1 MGKLLVIIA
10 AEVVFVTYYLVS
22 DVLVTEKQRRH
33 WILDEHE
40 NMVYNSASLED
51 CLTAL
56 TERGVD
62 QVKALVGHTEVEI
75 KILRKLSKREV
86 KRWLR

>member
-1 MGKLLVIIA
+1 M
-10 AEVVFVTYYLVS
+10 TYYLVS

-33 WILDEHE
+33 WILDEQE
-40 NMVYNSASLED
+40 NMVFNSGSLED

-56 TERGVD
+56 TERGVN
-62 QVKALVGHTEVEI
+62 QVKALIGHTEVEI
-75 KILRKLSKREV
+75 FIKKKLSKREV

>member
-1 MGKLLVIIA
+1 M
-10 AEVVFVTYYLVS
+10 TYYLVS

-33 WILDEHE
+33 WILDEQE
-40 NMVYNSASLED
+40 NMVFNSASLED

-56 TERGVD
+56 VERGVNK
-62 QVKALVGHTEVEI
+62 VKALVGHTEVEI
-75 KILRKLSKREV
+75 FIKKKLTKREV